1 MTSTGYDMN
10 DEEIQTM
17 YLTPLG
23 QSAEEILDMVI
34 ETVKTG
40 RIGLVIFDSLT
51 AMASQQ
57 VADETMTKKD
67 MGTIAKVLA
76 DFVRRSTGLF
86 ARFKTTFIGI
96 NGLIMN
102 ISGYGNPETTGGGTY
117 WRRACSLR
125 LKVKRGDYFD
135 SDLNTLKSTAE
146 SPAGHIVEIAVLKTK
161 FCRWDRKLGRC
172 YLDYTKG
179 IDVLQDTVQVATHFG
194 IIENVSTG
202 WYMLKDVDTN
212 QPICDESGKPIKI
225 NGQKNVRKYLSEH
238 LDLWKKVYDKT
249 YEMLSKKDDPNIVSF
264 EKMLGLDVEQE
275 FGVDFS
281 KEE

>member
-1 MTSTGYDMN
+1 MN
-10 DEEIQTM
+10 DGEIQTM

-40 RIGLVIFDSLT
+40 QIGLVIFDSLT

-96 NGLIMN
+96 NGMIMN

-117 WRRACSLR
+117 
-125 LKVKRGDYFD
+125 
-135 SDLNTLKSTAE
+135 
-146 SPAGHIVEIAVLKTK
+146 
-161 FCRWDRKLGRC
+161 
-172 YLDYTKG
+172 
-179 IDVLQDTVQVATHFG
+179 
-194 IIENVSTG
+194 
-202 WYMLKDVDTN
+202 
-212 QPICDESGKPIKI
+212 
-225 NGQKNVRKYLSEH
+225 
-238 LDLWKKVYDKT
+238 
-249 YEMLSKKDDPNIVSF
+249 
-264 EKMLGLDVEQE
+264 
-275 FGVDFS
+275 
-281 KEE
+281 

>member
-1 MTSTGYDMN
+1 
-10 DEEIQTM
+10 
-17 YLTPLG
+17 
-23 QSAEEILDMVI
+23 
-34 ETVKTG
+34 
-40 RIGLVIFDSLT
+40 
-51 AMASQQ
+51 
-57 VADETMTKKD
+57 
-67 MGTIAKVLA
+67 
-76 DFVRRSTGLF
+76 
-86 ARFKTTFIGI
+86 
-96 NGLIMN
+96 MN
-102 ISGYGNPETTGGGTY
+102 I
-117 WRRACSLR
+117 
-125 LKVKRGDYFD
+125 
-135 SDLNTLKSTAE
+135 LKSTAE

-212 QPICDESGKPIKI
+212 QPLCDDSGKPIKI